1 MSDAKRQASTICFW
15 QTHFTLILRRETLN
29 RTLNVGR
36 KFTCPFSQPAWRR
49 VRLKS
54 NSKRSN
60 KRSPS
65 KLTSEIRD
73 DFLLEE
79 LAIFWNWQ
87 LRWWKCVTGSSTLRQ
102 KSKMSVTESC
112 KLRDSNFTLGQ
123 KKTTRVKVTW
133 MRLRMWLRQATEA
146 EIAKLQRA
154 VSEAKAANLRQQTW
168 ANCYDKLEIAWI
180 GQRLETEVNYLMMCW
195 VYSMLL
201 LILGDSPLANTFRC
215 GASQQPWWGWCN
227 LNATSNKICSKS
239 LHCDAS
245 CRLSA
250 NYHKPCES
258 ASSGGRAGSSL
269 ENPEDLRTS
278 AQHLKLLVSWHNTA
292 YVAQLEYARLE
303 ICVVKPAHPRCQ
315 QIPAG
320 LRLWSEICICRTGP
334 LALRGCGVRR
344 GNKKMQTWIT
354 WCARRKNLLA
364 PLRN

>member
-1 MSDAKRQASTICFW
+1 MRDRLLHIEAEVKDVSD
-15 QTHFTLILRRETLN
+15 
-29 RTLNVGR
+29 R
-36 KFTCPFSQPAWRR
+36 KLLTQ
-49 VRLKS
+49 RLKFYAWTE
-54 NSKRSN
+54 KDY
-60 KRSPS
+60 KWHECDCGCDWG
-65 KLTSEIRD
+65 K
-73 DFLLEE
+73 
-79 LAIFWNWQ
+79 Q
-87 LRWWKCVTGSSTLRQ
+87 QRQ
-102 KSKMSVTESC
+102 RLQSCSVLSV
-112 KLRDSNFTLGQ
+112 RP
-123 KKTTRVKVTW
+123 
-133 MRLRMWLRQATEA
+133 
-146 EIAKLQRA
+146 
-154 VSEAKAANLRQQTW
+154 RQQTYDSKHEQISKCDCYD
-168 ANCYDKLEIAWI
+168 NCYDNLEIAWI

-227 LNATSNKICSKS
+227 LNATSNKICSQS
-239 LHCDAS
+239 LHWDAS

-292 YVAQLEYARLE
+292 YVAQ
-303 ICVVKPAHPRCQ
+303 ICVVEPAHPRCQ